1 MKGRVMR
8 GTAVKMQLLKRACPP
23 ARKLDPV
30 VCGERRSCGADD
42 AEPVQPFPTE
52 GELTGNLDLCKPE
65 LRSRIGGHPGR
76 VRSYKMISVYI
87 NNQGRLEHYGSG
99 PNFQGGCLTLCTCAH
114 QIRTEKYAA
123 DWEGCWLAGFTSPRL
138 CDRTWL
144 FYLAQ
149 VRSGYPTAAG
159 LWAALPASL
168 RQAKSTRRNRLGDAF
183 QPNPT
188 SSCGDPLD
196 AAHYHPP
203 MVGHSHRRT
212 AATEDWKKD
221 IEFSNAQFG
230 RHAAYL
236 VADPAFTF
244 LWQTP
249 ALFLEHHPRNQGWES
264 VDILLT
270 RLIASR

>member
-1 MKGRVMR
+1 MLFDNM
-8 GTAVKMQLLKRACPP
+8 
-23 ARKLDPV
+23 
-30 VCGERRSCGADD
+30 
-42 AEPVQPFPTE
+42 
-52 GELTGNLDLCKPE
+52 DLRMPE
-65 LRSRIGGHPGR
+65 LQSRIGGRPGK
-76 VRSYKMISVYI
+76 VRSYKMISVYVDD
-87 NNQGRLEHYGSG
+87 QGRLEHYGSG

-114 QIRTEKYAA
+114 QIRTEKHAA

-149 VRSGYPTAAG
+149 VGAGYPTAAG
-159 LWAALPASL
+159 MWTALPAL
-168 RQAKSTRRNRLGDAF
+168 QGAKSTRQHRLGDMF
-183 QPNPT
+183 EPRLT
-188 SSCGDPLD
+188 SSFSNPCKSTS
-196 AAHYHPP
+196 YYPP

-212 AATEDWKKD
+212 AATDDWKKD

-249 ALFLEHHPRNQGWES
+249 ALFLEHHARNQGWES
-264 VDILLT
+264 VDVLLQ
-270 RLIASR
+270 RLIAVH

>member
-1 MKGRVMR
+1 MHQAVGKVKPPRR
-8 GTAVKMQLLKRACPP
+8 GCPP
-23 ARKLDPV
+23 ERAPDPS
-30 VCGERRSCGADD
+30 VCGERRTCDPVD
-42 AEPVQPFPTE
+42 TQPVQPFPTE
-52 GELTGNLDLCKPE
+52 GVLFGNLDLRKPD
-65 LRSRIGGHPGR
+65 LRSRIVGRPGK
-76 VRSYKMISVYI
+76 VRSYKMISVYMDD
-87 NNQGRLEHYGSG
+87 QGRLEHYGSG

-114 QIRTEKYAA
+114 QIRTEKHAA

-149 VRSGYPTAAG
+149 VRSGYSTAAD
-159 LWAALPASL
+159 LWAALPTSL

-188 SSCGDPLD
+188 SSCGDPRD

-203 MVGHSHRRT
+203 MVGHSHHRT
-212 AATEDWKKD
+212 ARADDWKKD

-236 VADPAFTF
+236 VADPEFTF

-249 ALFLEHHPRNQGWES
+249 ALFLEHHPRNQSWDS
-264 VDILLT
+264 VDELLQG
-270 RLIASR
+270 LIAVE